1 MDNSSELYTL
11 SYGNYSENNNGSFTD
26 ADTIDL
32 MKYIIPITIIIG
44 NCISLIVGIPG
55 NGLVIW
61 IAGFKMKNISG
72 VWILNLAITDLI
84 CNIFIPLQIIQRI
97 AYLKHW
103 MEMFKFLLS
112 INSTILIINMFT
124 SVSFLTAIS
133 IDRCVSIMF
142 PIWAKLHRTR
152 KLVTNT
158 VITIWVFS
166 VILSLPHLVYMHIY
180 RFTPFFQY
188 KDTTNYSDTT
198 KQQII
203 KIQNVLY
210 IIKAVLMF
218 LVPFIIILVCYCL
231 IIFKLKTI
239 KRRSRSQRP
248 FRIIIAIVTGF
259 FICWFPHHIYPLIP
273 HTDRLYIFRRC
284 FFIISYL
291 LAYFSSCLNPILYV
305 FMGHKFK
312 GNFKKALLS
321 TVKST
326 FNDKEIDNS
335 PN

>member
-1 MDNSSELYTL
+1 MENSSQLYDTYYYDVNEFPFNFLMWKTL
-11 SYGNYSENNNGSFTD
+11 
-26 ADTIDL
+26 
-32 MKYIIPITIIIG
+32 PTIIIVW
-44 NCISLIVGIPG
+44 NTLSFIVGITG

-72 VWILNLAITDLI
+72 VWLLNLAITDFI
-84 CNIFIPLQIIQRI
+84 CNISIPLQMVMIVCIITGNWQHFSNLV
-97 AYLKHW
+97 A
-103 MEMFKFLLS
+103 MNF
-112 INSTILIINMFT
+112 TILIINMFT

-142 PIWAKLHRTR
+142 PLWAKIHRTR

-166 VILSLPHLVYMHIY
+166 VILSVPHLVYMHIY
-180 RFTPFFQY
+180 RFDPFTPYTLPINGSNTIFLQY
-188 KDTTNYSDTT
+188 
-198 KQQII
+198 IM

-218 LVPFIIILVCYCL
+218 LVPFIIIFICYCL

-239 KRRSRSQRP
+239 KRWSRSQRP

-273 HTDRLYIFRRC
+273 DTEKLVIFR
-284 FFIISYL
+284 FYFHLISHH

-305 FMGHKFK
+305 ILGQNIK
-312 GNFKKALLS
+312 GNFKKAIVTTL
-321 TVKST
+321 KNA
-326 FNDKEIDNS
+326 FNEKEIL
-335 PN
+335 